1 MKKLGSIFLEVKMKA
16 HEIQPT
22 SNEDSFVQSIINFSK
37 ESMLL
42 CANESE
48 KAVGVVGT
56 ILDII
61 AQDAVRVSKVS
72 EDTLIALSGLR
83 DKFNF
88 NARSDE
94 KENLSL
100 SSLISALKKINTE
113 NSDIFSFIGPII
125 ENLQFQDRIRQQMEN
140 LSKMMEAWDE
150 MRSSGNF
157 SNEKYPDFL
166 VEFGTRLLK
175 ITKSPEERPIIHSQI
190 PNLPELE
197 NISAAEDDF
206 FF

>member
-1 MKKLGSIFLEVKMKA
+1 MKA

-22 SNEDSFVQSIINFSK
+22 LNEDNFVQSIIAFSK
-37 ESMLL
+37 ESMIL
-42 CANESE
+42 CASESE
-48 KAVGVVGT
+48 KAVGVVGK

-72 EDTLIALSGLR
+72 EDTLIALNSLK

-88 NARSDE
+88 NAKSDE

-140 LSKMMEAWDE
+140 LSKMMEAWNE
-150 MRSSGNF
+150 MRSSTNF
-157 SNEKYPDFL
+157 SNEKYPGFL

-175 ITKSPEERPIIHSQI
+175 FTKSPEERPIIHNEIS
-190 PNLPELE
+190 NLPELE
-197 NISAAEDDF
+197 NISAAEDNF